1 MYSAKAFGRIHV
13 RMHVDVLLVIFHPVR
28 NTVPVFLS
36 FSLLLFRINNCN
48 KFVTAGFLEL
58 CFPSYLLFI
67 SIFFI
72 SFDIQAPFFFFIS
85 NKRQF
90 NTAIVI
96 I

>member
-1 MYSAKAFGRIHV
+1 M

-48 KFVTAGFLEL
+48 KFVTAGFLQL
-58 CFPSYLLFI
+58 CFPSYLLFV

-72 SFDIQAPFFFFIS
+72 SFDIQAPFSFFIS

-90 NTAIVI
+90 NTVIVI

>member
-36 FSLLLFRINNCN
+36 FSLFLFRINNCN

-58 CFPSYLLFI
+58 CFPSYLLFV

-72 SFDIQAPFFFFIS
+72 SFDIQAPFFFLFRINDS
-85 NKRQF
+85 LIPQS
-90 NTAIVI
+90 
-96 I
+96 

>member
-1 MYSAKAFGRIHV
+1 M

-48 KFVTAGFLEL
+48 KFVTAWVFATL
-58 CFPSYLLFI
+58 FSFLFI
-67 SIFFI
+67 ICI
-72 SFDIQAPFFFFIS
+72 DILYFVRYSGTFFFFIS